1 MECKWKQR
9 LLNIYYHTHDITNNS
24 RIAFQRRSL
33 GFMVISVHH
42 VTTLWFVPYCRDD
55 CHSYERRRS
64 EEEWPWNLEPWVDMD
79 SFPSSLWSSV
89 QESILYFQGGRDVGR
104 DDEGSPS
111 QLTGLHF
118 DISNPLLI
126 AFDHHPSFQSVHSQ
140 SWIRDIKVETEI
152 ANLHCNRSFIC
163 YSSLTLFI
171 PLTHNLYRLQ
181 WRSPV

>member
-1 MECKWKQR
+1 
-9 LLNIYYHTHDITNNS
+9 
-24 RIAFQRRSL
+24 
-33 GFMVISVHH
+33 
-42 VTTLWFVPYCRDD
+42 
-55 CHSYERRRS
+55 
-64 EEEWPWNLEPWVDMD
+64 MD

-140 SWIRDIKVETEI
+140 SWIRDIKVETLYFVRLSPGSSNLEI
-152 ANLHCNRSFIC
+152 LPCYPTHISTYMYKVRSDKI
-163 YSSLTLFI
+163 
-171 PLTHNLYRLQ
+171 
-181 WRSPV
+181 